1 MARGMTLARS
11 PARFVFMEPP
21 VIWKGRR
28 AIRTAGKDPC
38 GTIGWMLASRV
49 LCHGAGVLPACTHNR
64 IWHTCPSG
72 RGKP

>member
-11 PARFVFMEPP
+11 PAQFVFMEPP

-64 IWHTCPSG
+64 IWHTCPRG